1 MEQRNRNTR
10 GARKRPPI
18 RRRRRRSV
26 YKPDYARVRQIA
38 LTKRIIGVLLA
49 LLLAAAAAA
58 VLLTWVI
65 PSALKALE
73 PSPAAMAESD
83 APAEGES
90 ALEQPLGY
98 DEETGL
104 PLYGDD
110 FNLFVINEENPAE
123 SDFAPVLAEAAG
135 VEVDARIA
143 PALSMLTEKAHEAGI
158 ELEFSAGFVSY
169 EAQAALYAAQV
180 EALVEA
186 GSTKVMA
193 REDARRTAPA
203 PGESDMQTGLC
214 VTLRYTTQEEDAGG
228 FAGSAAYSWLQSSM
242 GKYGFVFR
250 YPADKA
256 DYTGVGQNDL
266 VLRYIGPENAAA
278 MRRLS
283 MCLEEYVEYAG

>member
-18 RRRRRRSV
+18 RRRRRRTI

-38 LTKRIIGVLLA
+38 LTKRIVGVLLA
-49 LLLAAAAAA
+49 LLLTAA
-58 VLLTWVI
+58 VVAVLFTWVI

-73 PSPAAMAESD
+73 PSPAAMAESET
-83 APAEGES
+83 PAEEES
-90 ALEQPLGY
+90 ASEQPVGY

-143 PALSMLTEKAHEAGI
+143 PALSMLVEKAHEAGI

-214 VTLRYTTQEEDAGG
+214 VTLRYTPQEEDAGG
-228 FAGSAAYSWLQSSM
+228 FAGSAAYSWLQSRM

-266 VLRYIGPENAAA
+266 VLRYVGPENAAA

>member
-180 EALVEA
+180 
-186 GSTKVMA
+186 
-193 REDARRTAPA
+193 
-203 PGESDMQTGLC
+203 GL
-214 VTLRYTTQEEDAGG
+214 
-228 FAGSAAYSWLQSSM
+228 
-242 GKYGFVFR
+242 
-250 YPADKA
+250 
-256 DYTGVGQNDL
+256 
-266 VLRYIGPENAAA
+266 
-278 MRRLS
+278 
-283 MCLEEYVEYAG
+283 

>member
-18 RRRRRRSV
+18 RRRRRRTI

-38 LTKRIIGVLLA
+38 LTKRIVGVLLA
-49 LLLAAAAAA
+49 LLLTAA
-58 VLLTWVI
+58 VLAMLFTWVI

-73 PSPAAMAESD
+73 PSPAAMAESET
-83 APAEGES
+83 PAEEES
-90 ALEQPLGY
+90 ASEQPLGY

-110 FNLFVINEENPAE
+110 FNLLVINEENPAE
-123 SDFAPVLAEAAG
+123 SDFAPALAEAAG

-143 PALSMLTEKAHEAGI
+143 PALSMLAEKAHEAGI
-158 ELEFSAGFVSY
+158 ELEFSTGFVSY
-169 EAQAALYAAQV
+169 EAQEALYAAQV

-214 VTLRYTTQEEDAGG
+214 VTVQYTPQDDAGG

-266 VLRYIGPENAAA
+266 VLRYVGPENAAA

-283 MCLEEYVEYAG
+283 MCLEEYAEYAG